1 MKWVI
6 SFILFFVIVVVVVF
20 FHSKTF
26 LTHEG
31 IRNSNKCV
39 LHHPITLGGRLTLC
53 QRQYLQSL
61 RNPRPNTYTPR
72 CQQDGKFERVQC
84 EENKCFCVDT
94 ESGRMLRDTSL
105 SKLFGEPRCDNKGK
119 KKRIQKEKIKY
130 FYTIITHLANET
142 DWNHECLYVA
152 FLTGHGLTLCQ
163 LLHEKAVTNS
173 SEEIYIPQCKRNGNF
188 EDVQCHGLS
197 KECWCVNQ
205 EGQEVTGTR
214 TNGTISCSGL
224 GLFVLIFLLT
234 LKAVHCLFIVF
245 I

>member
-1 MKWVI
+1 MNQWTKWYI
-6 SFILFFVIVVVVVF
+6 WNESFRSYYSLLLLLFFF

-53 QRQYLQSL
+53 QRQYLENL

-94 ESGRMLRDTSL
+94 ESGRILRDTSL

-119 KKRIQKEKIKY
+119 KKRIQKEKTNY
-130 FYTIITHLANET
+130 FYTIITHLTNET
-142 DWNHECLYVA
+142 DWNHECLYVDCLSLQA
-152 FLTGHGLTLCQ
+152 MVSHFANCCTRKLSQIHQRKFIYHNAKETGIL
-163 LLHEKAVTNS
+163 KMFN
-173 SEEIYIPQCKRNGNF
+173 
-188 EDVQCHGLS
+188 
-197 KECWCVNQ
+197 
-205 EGQEVTGTR
+205 VTGLVKSAGAWIKKGGNWPER
-214 TNGTISCSGL
+214 EQMEQL
-224 GLFVLIFLLT
+224 
-234 LKAVHCLFIVF
+234 AAQA
-245 I
+245 